1 MQDTPASFEKLHDQ
15 YCTGGKS
22 PAPQLE
28 LFYDTLANTSTVDSD
43 RLCILRIL
51 WHWKELLIS
60 NDVMEGLPFGLYTV
74 IKESDSSDVLVYAMR
89 FVAYIL
95 HTLDFRN
102 KDLQFF
108 EFFYIGVEDGDE
120 DQAELLDCPKIFEQL
135 CKLFETHP
143 MDTPMRTWAAAAL
156 TLVKLNV
163 DDSKVHKA
171 SGVISQALICRVSRW
186 TTSSRTVR
194 RTKDTLAEM
203 GCLMRAFRDILW
215 AFRNI
220 PSKYASSV
228 LLAFGCIKCVC
239 THPLLRT
246 LFPEVIMQVD
256 KVEQDIKVEDEDV
269 LDQLGQ
275 DALNHCVQYG
285 DAYTLQD
292 ISLSK
297 WARICR
303 CIDQKRA
310 KPVVP
315 SPLPYPKP
323 RTMNTIPD
331 FSGEPVRF
339 QSQQGDTLYVHPALL
354 VSPLTGFMQGNTGRC
369 IIFDISTAALTI
381 VVQSQL
387 CTTVTPEHLH
397 PYSCEQLL
405 EGLEAA
411 EQYQLTD
418 LAHSLA
424 ARLTELLIRDGLS
437 VEDMCNTW
445 LRVKRPHLEYP
456 MHAGLVDWCVEQL
469 AQPCKVNELC
479 DYLRTRREDEDEEG
493 DSSAETDDA
502 TESVGSKRKHQEMH
516 TSPSSKRRRHAGLG
530 EDGIP
535 ADDGSQQGSKPF
547 LPLLVED
554 IANKFSVR

>member
-1 MQDTPASFEKLHDQ
+1 MKHTPVSFEELYAHH
-15 YCTGGKS
+15 CTSGKN
-22 PAPQLE
+22 PTPQRLE
-28 LFYDTLANTSTVDSD
+28 RFYDTLANTSTVDSD
-43 RLCILRIL
+43 RLYILRIL
-51 WHWKELLIS
+51 WHWKESLL
-60 NDVMEGLPFGLYTV
+60 DGCFGDLPFGLYVV

-95 HTLDFRN
+95 HASPDPGYN
-102 KDLQFF
+102 HIQ
-108 EFFYIGVEDGDE
+108 FFYIGVEQGDE
-120 DQAELLDCPKIFEQL
+120 AQAEVHDSPQIFQQL
-135 CKLFETHP
+135 WKRFVTHP
-143 MDTPMRTWAAAAL
+143 MDNALRTWAAAAL
-156 TLVKLNV
+156 PLVKLDAN
-163 DDSKVHKA
+163 DSKVHNA
-171 SGVISQALICRVSRW
+171 SGVISNALICRVIQW

-215 AFRNI
+215 GFRNI

-239 THPLLRT
+239 IHPLLRT
-246 LFPEVIMQVD
+246 LFPEVKMQVD
-256 KVEQDIKVEDEDV
+256 KVEEDIKVEEDNV

-275 DALNHCVQYG
+275 DALHHCVRYG

-292 ISLSK
+292 KSLSK
-297 WARICR
+297 WARICLS
-303 CIDQKRA
+303 IDQKRDT
-310 KPVVP
+310 PVVP

-323 RTMNTIPD
+323 RTMNTMPD

-339 QSQQGDTLYVHPALL
+339 QSQQGDTLYVQPALL
-354 VSPLTGFMQGNTGRC
+354 VSPLTGFMQRNTGGC

-381 VVQSQL
+381 VVQSLL

-411 EQYQLTD
+411 EQYQLAD

-424 ARLTELLIRDGLS
+424 ARLTELLIGDGLS
-437 VEDMCNTW
+437 VEHLCNTW

-456 MHAGLVDWCVEQL
+456 MHAGLVDWCVQQL
-469 AQPCKVNELC
+469 AQPCKVKELC
-479 DYLRTRREDEDEEG
+479 DYLRTISEDANKGEEEDG
-493 DSSAETDDA
+493 SAETGDA
-502 TESVGSKRKHQEMH
+502 AESAQSKRKHQEMD

-530 EDGIP
+530 ENGIP
-535 ADDGSQQGSKPF
+535 ADDGSQQGLKQF
-547 LPLLVED
+547 KTLLED
-554 IANKFSVR
+554 IAYKLSE